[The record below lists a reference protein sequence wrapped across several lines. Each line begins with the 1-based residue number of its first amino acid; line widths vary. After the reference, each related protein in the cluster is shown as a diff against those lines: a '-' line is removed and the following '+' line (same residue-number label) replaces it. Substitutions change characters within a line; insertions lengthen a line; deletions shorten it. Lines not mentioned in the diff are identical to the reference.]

1 MKLLDVLLLSG
12 ATGFF
17 LIGLHQFYLHG
28 ILEAYWLVMLSGL
41 LILFYKWRNPTQA
54 QAPVEESKPK
64 QHSKK
69 TRKNGN

>member
-1 MKLLDVLLLSG
+1 MKLPDALLLSG

-17 LIGLHQFYLHG
+17 LIGLHQFYLHC
-28 ILEAYWLVMLSGL
+28 ILAAYWLVMLSGL
-41 LILFYKWRNPTQA
+41 LVLWYKWRNPTQA
-54 QAPVEESKPK
+54 QAHTEKSKPK

>member
-1 MKLLDVLLLSG
+1 MKLLDVMLLSG

-28 ILEAYWLVMLSGL
+28 ILAAYWLVMLSGL
-41 LILFYKWRNPTQA
+41 LVLWYKWRNPAQI
-54 QAPVEESKPK
+54 QAPTEESKPT

-69 TRKNGN
+69 TRKNGK